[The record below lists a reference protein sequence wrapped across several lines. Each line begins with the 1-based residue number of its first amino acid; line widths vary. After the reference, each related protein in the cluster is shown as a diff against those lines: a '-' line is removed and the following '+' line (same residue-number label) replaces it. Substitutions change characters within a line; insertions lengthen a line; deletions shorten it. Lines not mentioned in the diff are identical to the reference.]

1 MGRKTASSYNVG
13 GAGNTAG
20 KRRGRT
26 RDIVYMPTRQRH
38 TGRAVLVGAL
48 CRAILSALFVFG
60 LTLFISDAFGI
71 YPDKAGASPMFWCA
85 LFCAVTIALIC
96 RGGRYAAAGVVAI
109 LGGMT
114 AYAATVSVDIVR
126 LAVQAAAAIH
136 NTVVDRFVYVGLT
149 AVHDMT
155 AAVSP
160 SELFKEGEV
169 YKCGVMMLTLLLSV
183 LFVPAICRRCRPV
196 YITLLSAVFIV
207 PSCAYNMMTS
217 NWGFAVFV
225 SAAAGVVV
233 LALHD
238 RGYTVPTKK
247 KRLVFGDGA
256 VNIDTD
262 TADTSRAADTSDAD
276 SGAAREKADD
286 ITLMLE
292 DKAARRRRIRAER
305 EARKTEKRAAKAEK
319 KRAAEIRRANERPDR
334 SSVRDSASLGGI
346 AGLVT
351 ALFALLIVA
360 LPAHYVE
367 TAQPEIPFLTGI
379 MQTARTYFTAF
390 IESDEVDLNRV
401 PSEGFITDDGG
412 ARVTETKWPKYENIV
427 LATVE
432 TPTSMPVYLRSWIGT
447 RYEDEKW
454 YSASLREADAFREAF
469 GDEFSPE
476 MIKETFYRAM
486 FPGFDD
492 LPGEY
497 PALDMAEYGFVTERV
512 SVTRK
517 SGKSTLLYLPSFVL
531 PSRGLLSYNTDTASL
546 LPHTVYFDGIWTSRL
561 FVEGTSY
568 STDSLVTTMK
578 YPGLGKKFGDSIRE
592 YLLSLDII
600 ASEQAD
606 EIIGAGDDVV
616 MPYIEMYE
624 KMFSER
630 YGIYA
635 YGTSL
640 LRRYI
645 LDMTDEERAALKEA
659 AEIQKK
665 YKEYVDATYLQTDE
679 SDVNEIRSVAQSVL
693 RQNGLSSAVGSNG
706 FENYHDVVMALVKYL
721 DANFIYSKEKPEAS
735 ETPDDTPD
743 SAETDVPAGEPETDA
758 ETDAVADSGQ
768 TEPTAVVEFLT
779 KTRRGYCVQFASALT
794 LMLRSVGI
802 PARYCEGFIVSNFRV
817 DAEADAGLKYKSDVL
832 DSDAHAWVEVY
843 YDGMGW
849 VQYEAT
855 PPYGEAMY
863 GSALG
868 GGGGGGV
875 EMPDPPDDKPE
886 NPNKPQKP
894 AETEAADTSAET
906 GDTAEP
912 GSGDRA
918 ENAMLTA
925 SIVSIAVSLVAFAVY
940 AAYVKIRS
948 DKAVLERATLI
959 KKCRDEGHILSDGER
974 RELAHRV
981 AVGIFDVYRELGMG
995 PEAGEL
1001 SEEYASRLSGAVG
1014 AASEIP
1020 VADVMVHIG
1029 SEEFGHS
1036 IDAHGLSELARYY
1049 GELTSNVY
1057 GGLSFKDKFVLR
1069 YIKRVL

>member
-1 MGRKTASSYNVG
+1 
-13 GAGNTAG
+13 
-20 KRRGRT
+20 
-26 RDIVYMPTRQRH
+26 
-38 TGRAVLVGAL
+38 
-48 CRAILSALFVFG
+48 
-60 LTLFISDAFGI
+60 
-71 YPDKAGASPMFWCA
+71 
-85 LFCAVTIALIC
+85 
-96 RGGRYAAAGVVAI
+96 
-109 LGGMT
+109 
-114 AYAATVSVDIVR
+114 
-126 LAVQAAAAIH
+126 
-136 NTVVDRFVYVGLT
+136 
-149 AVHDMT
+149 
-155 AAVSP
+155 
-160 SELFKEGEV
+160 
-169 YKCGVMMLTLLLSV
+169 
-183 LFVPAICRRCRPV
+183 
-196 YITLLSAVFIV
+196 
-207 PSCAYNMMTS
+207 
-217 NWGFAVFV
+217 
-225 SAAAGVVV
+225 
-233 LALHD
+233 
-238 RGYTVPTKK
+238 
-247 KRLVFGDGA
+247 
-256 VNIDTD
+256 
-262 TADTSRAADTSDAD
+262 
-276 SGAAREKADD
+276 
-286 ITLMLE
+286 
-292 DKAARRRRIRAER
+292 
-305 EARKTEKRAAKAEK
+305 
-319 KRAAEIRRANERPDR
+319 
-334 SSVRDSASLGGI
+334 
-346 AGLVT
+346 
-351 ALFALLIVA
+351 
-360 LPAHYVE
+360 
-367 TAQPEIPFLTGI
+367 
-379 MQTARTYFTAF
+379 
-390 IESDEVDLNRV
+390 
-401 PSEGFITDDGG
+401 
-412 ARVTETKWPKYENIV
+412 
-427 LATVE
+427 
-432 TPTSMPVYLRSWIGT
+432 MPVYLRSWIGT
-447 RYEDEKW
+447 RYKDEKW
-454 YSASLREADAFREAF
+454 YSASLREADAFRDTF
-469 GDEFSPE
+469 GDDFSPE
-476 MIKETFYRAM
+476 MIKENFYRAM
-486 FPGFDD
+486 FPEFDD
-492 LPGEY
+492 LTNEY
-497 PALDMAEYGFVTERV
+497 PAFDMAENGFVTERV

-517 SGKSTLLYLPSFVL
+517 SGKSPLLYLPSFVL

-568 STDSLVTTMK
+568 STESLVTTMK

-624 KMFSER
+624 EMFSVR

-635 YGTSL
+635 KGNSL

-645 LDMTDEERAALKEA
+645 LTMTDEERTALKEA

-679 SDVNEIRSVAQSVL
+679 SDVYEIRSVAQSVL
-693 RQNGLSSAVGSNG
+693 RQNGISSAVGSNN
-706 FENYHDVVMALVKYL
+706 FDSYHEVVMALVRYL

-743 SAETDVPAGEPETDA
+743 SAETDVPAGEPEPHA
-758 ETDAVADSGQ
+758 ETDAVAGSGQ
-768 TEPTAVVEFLT
+768 GEMTEPTAVVEFLT

-802 PARYCEGFIVSNFRV
+802 PARYCEGFIVSNFKV

-868 GGGGGGV
+868 GGGEGGV
-875 EMPDPPDDKPE
+875 EMPDPPEDKPE

-906 GDTAEP
+906 GELAEP

-948 DKAVLERATLI
+948 DKAVLERAALI
-959 KKCRDEGHILSDGER
+959 DKCCNEGHILSDGER
-974 RELAHRV
+974 CGLAHRV
-981 AVGIFDVYRELGMG
+981 AVGIFDVYRELGIG
-995 PEAGEL
+995 PETGEL
-1001 SEEYASRLSGAVG
+1001 SEEYAARLSGAVG
-1014 AASEIP
+1014 AASDVP
-1020 VADVMVHIG
+1020 VADIMAHIG